1 MQCSQEQMRAY
12 LIILRA
18 ELPVPDIKVAHD
30 LIIKHGFGDDA
41 GSMLQPPFDADLHS
55 ILK

>member
-12 LIILRA
+12 LIIFRA

-30 LIIKHGFGDDA
+30 LIIKHGFGDEA
-41 GSMLQPPFDADLHS
+41 GSMLQPPLDADLHN
-55 ILK
+55 IHK